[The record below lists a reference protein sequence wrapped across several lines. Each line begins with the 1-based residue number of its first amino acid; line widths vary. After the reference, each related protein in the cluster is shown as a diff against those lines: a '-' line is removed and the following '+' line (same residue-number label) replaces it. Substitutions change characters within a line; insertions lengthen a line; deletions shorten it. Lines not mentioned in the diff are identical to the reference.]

1 MGTEM
6 TYIHTLQKLAAAAL
20 LLGARFLQP
29 CNAFAL
35 GDPQHVA
42 FTPTPGAFPLTAQ
55 QAAAPIYVDNADW
68 PGVQRAAS
76 NLASDIAQVTT
87 RKPEVLHNVGKQ
99 QDIVLIGT
107 IGRSPL
113 IDKLIAEHKLDVTTI
128 RNHWETSVTQTIPHP
143 LPGIRSALVIAG
155 ADKRGTIFAIYDLSE
170 QIGVSPWAWW
180 ADVPVRHQDALYV
193 APGRY
198 LQPEPRVKYRGIF
211 FNDEAPALSGWT
223 MEKFGGM
230 NSKFY
235 TKVFELLLRL
245 KANFLWPAM
254 WNNAFAAD
262 DPLNASLADEYGIVM
277 STSHEEPM
285 MRAEKEWTRGN
296 YGPWDYTK
304 NAQAIDDFWRAGM
317 QRNKNYEEV
326 VTLGMRG
333 ANDTPMSADTNTHL
347 LESIVADQR
356 RILAETVN
364 PDIARVPQVWALYKE
379 VQGYYERGMRVPDDV
394 TLLWSD
400 DNWGNLRRLPTPDE
414 RKRPGGAGI
423 YYHFDYVGGPRSYKW
438 LNTNPIPKI
447 SEQMHLA
454 LDYGADR
461 IWVVNVGDLKPME
474 FPIEFF
480 LSLARTPE
488 RWDQNHLAEF
498 TQLWATRE
506 FGPEHANEIAD
517 LISTYGKFNGR
528 RKPELV
534 DPTTFSLTQDREAE
548 RIDEEWRSLT
558 ARAEKL
564 NAELPADQR
573 PAFFELVLY
582 PLKASAIVTE
592 MYIAAGRNQLYARQ
606 GRSIA
611 NQYADQTRDLFA
623 QDAALTDEYN
633 HKLLDGKWNHMM
645 DQTHIGYT
653 LWNDPPL
660 NAMPAVQQVQ
670 PLSGAHMLAFAERST
685 PFRPTLPTFD
695 AINHQTYRID
705 LANRGTDPYQ
715 FSATPSAPWIHLSK
729 TSGSVTTADR
739 IDVSI
744 DWNQLSAENNKGNIV
759 ITQQGENADR
769 PVTIQVEATRPSSPS
784 TITGFVEDNGVV
796 AIEAE
801 HFTAKHDTTEVS
813 WQKLP
818 DFGET
823 LSAMTA
829 TPATAAS
836 NTNPATSA
844 CMDYQLY
851 LFHPGVRTLETILAP
866 TLSFVPGRGLRF
878 ALGIDNAP
886 LTTIDAWASNTQTDW
901 EKAVSDGV
909 HRVSTTI
916 AIDQPG
922 PHTLHLCI
930 VDPAIVVERLV
941 LRTKPSRPAL
951 PRAPIPE
958 ESYLGPPE
966 STYLPTPATR
976 STIVTTP

>member
-1 MGTEM
+1 MTRTGTLSNLLVA
-6 TYIHTLQKLAAAAL
+6 TLF
-20 LLGARFLQP
+20 LGITILHSH
-29 CNAFAL
+29 CAFAL
-35 GDPQHVA
+35 GEKSHVA
-42 FTPTPGAFPLTAQ
+42 STPTPGAFPLATPTT
-55 QAAAPIYVDNADW
+55 AAPIYIDTSDW
-68 PGVQRAAS
+68 PGVLHAVS
-76 NLASDIAQVTT
+76 NLASDIDQVTSHT
-87 RKPEVLHNVGKQ
+87 PEILHTIGKQ
-99 QDIVLIGT
+99 QDIVIIGT

-113 IDKLIAEHKLDVTTI
+113 IDKLIAQHKLDVTAI
-128 RNHWETSVTQTIPHP
+128 RNHWETSVTQTIANP
-143 LPGIRSALVIAG
+143 LPGIHSALVIAG

-180 ADVPVRHQDALYV
+180 ADVPIRHQDALYI

-223 MEKFGGM
+223 TEKFGGM

-235 TKVFELLLRL
+235 TKVFDLLLRL

-262 DPLNASLADEYGIVM
+262 DPLNPKLADEYGIVM

-317 QRNKNYEEV
+317 QRDKNYEQI

-333 ANDTPMSADTNTHL
+333 ANDTPMSADTNTQL
-347 LESIVADQR
+347 LEKIVADQR
-356 RILAETVN
+356 KILTETVN
-364 PDIARVPQVWALYKE
+364 PDITKIPQVWALYKE
-379 VQGYYERGMRVPDDV
+379 VQGYYEKGMRVPDDV

-400 DNWGNLRRLPTPDE
+400 DNWGDLRRLPTPEE

-438 LNTNPIPKI
+438 LNTNPIPKVQ
-447 SEQMHLA
+447 EQMRLA

-474 FPIEFF
+474 FPVEFF
-480 LSLARTPE
+480 LSFARTPE
-488 RWDQNHLAEF
+488 RWDKDHLDEF

-506 FGPEHANEIAD
+506 FGPEHATEIAD
-517 LISTYGKFNGR
+517 LLSTYAKFNGR
-528 RKPELV
+528 RKPELI
-534 DPTTFSLTQDREAE
+534 DPSTFSLTQDREAE
-548 RIDEEWRSLT
+548 RIDDEWRALT

-564 NAELPADQR
+564 NAELPANQR

-582 PLKASAIVTE
+582 PLKASATVTE

-611 NQYADQTRDLFA
+611 NQYANQTRDLFA

-633 HKLLDGKWNHMM
+633 HKLLDGKWDHMM
-645 DQTHIGYT
+645 DQTHIGYVF
-653 LWNDPPL
+653 WNDPPL

-670 PLSGAHMLAFAERST
+670 ALPGAHMLVFAENST
-685 PFRPTLPTFD
+685 PFRPALPSFD
-695 AINHQTYRID
+695 SINRQTYRIE
-705 LANRGTDPYQ
+705 LANRGVDPYQ
-715 FSATPSAPWIHLSK
+715 FSATTSAPWIHLSK
-729 TSGSVTTADR
+729 TNGAVETGDR

-744 DWNQLSAENNKGNIV
+744 DWAQLPSGDNKGNIV
-759 ITQQGENADR
+759 ITQQGPNPER
-769 PVTIQVEATRPSSPS
+769 PVTIQVEAVNTSSS
-784 TITGFVEDNGVV
+784 GITGFVENNGVV

-801 HFTAKHDTTEVS
+801 HFAAKHDANGAS

-818 DFGET
+818 GFGET

-829 TPATAAS
+829 LPSTAPS
-836 NTNPATSA
+836 NTNPDLQTSA
-844 CMDYQLY
+844 CMDYKMY
-851 LFHPGVRTLETILAP
+851 LFHPGSRTVEAILAP
-866 TLSFVPGRGLRF
+866 TLNFVPGRGLRF
-878 ALGIDNAP
+878 ALGLDNAP
-886 LTTIDAWASNTQTDW
+886 LSTLDVWPPNAQLTNGQPDW

-909 HRVSTTI
+909 RRVSTTI
-916 AIDQPG
+916 AVDQPG
-922 PHTLHLCI
+922 PHTLHLCM
-930 VDPAIVVERLV
+930 VDPAVVVERLV
-941 LRTKPSRPAL
+941 LRAKPSGPSL
-951 PRAPIPE
+951 PRTPIPQ

-966 STYLPTPATR
+966 SINLNSSPQ
-976 STIVTTP
+976 

>member
-1 MGTEM
+1 M
-6 TYIHTLQKLAAAAL
+6 TAARTPLKLAAAAL
-20 LLGARFLQP
+20 LLAAALSQP
-29 CNAFAL
+29 RSALAL
-35 GDPQHVA
+35 GELQHVA
-42 FTPTPGAFPLTAQ
+42 FTPTPGAFPLATPRAT
-55 QAAAPIYVDNADW
+55 APIYVDSADW

-87 RKPEVLHNVGKQ
+87 RTPEILHTIGKQ

-113 IDKLIAEHKLDVTTI
+113 IDKLIAEHKLDVTAI

-170 QIGVSPWAWW
+170 QIGVSPWSWW
-180 ADVPVRHQDALYV
+180 ADVPVRHQNALYV

-198 LQPEPRVKYRGIF
+198 LQPEPRVRYRGIF
-211 FNDEAPALSGWT
+211 LNDEAPALTGWVN
-223 MEKFGGM
+223 EKFDGYTHQ
-230 NSKFY
+230 FY
-235 TKVFELLLRL
+235 EHVFELLLRL

-254 WNNAFAAD
+254 WNSAFAAD

-317 QRNKNYEEV
+317 ERNKNYEQV

-333 ANDTPMSADTNTHL
+333 ANDTPMSAGTNTQL
-347 LESIVADQR
+347 LEKIVADQR
-356 RILAETVN
+356 KILTETVN
-364 PDIARVPQVWALYKE
+364 PDATKIPQVWALYKE
-379 VQGYYERGMRVPDDV
+379 VQGYYEKGMRVPDDV

-400 DNWGNLRRLPTPDE
+400 DNWGDLRRLPTPEE

-447 SEQMHLA
+447 QEQMRLA

-461 IWVVNVGDLKPME
+461 IWIVNVGDLKPME

-480 LSLARTPE
+480 LDLARTPE
-488 RWDQNHLAEF
+488 RWDKDHLDDF
-498 TQLWATRE
+498 TELWATRE
-506 FGPEHANEIAD
+506 FGPEHAHEIAS
-517 LISTYGKFNGR
+517 LMSAYAKFNGR
-528 RKPELV
+528 RKPELI

-548 RIDEEWRSLT
+548 RIDEAWRTLT

-564 NAELPADQR
+564 NTQLPADQR

-606 GRSIA
+606 GRTIA

-633 HKLLDGKWNHMM
+633 HKLLNGRWNHMM

-653 LWNDPPL
+653 FWNEPPL

-670 PLSGAHMLAFAERST
+670 PLTGAHMLVFAENST
-685 PFRPTLPTFD
+685 PFRPALPTFD
-695 AINHQTYRID
+695 SINHQTYRIE
-705 LANRGTDPYQ
+705 LANRGADSYQ
-715 FSATPSAPWIHLSK
+715 FSAAPSAPWIHLSK
-729 TSGSVTTADR
+729 TSGTVEADDR
-739 IDVSI
+739 LDVSI
-744 DWNQLSAENNKGNIV
+744 DWDQLPSGDNKGNIV
-759 ITQQGENADR
+759 ITQQGATAER
-769 PVTIQVEATRPSSPS
+769 PITIQIEATKPASLAD
-784 TITGFVEDNGVV
+784 ITGFVESNGII

-801 HFTAKHDTTEVS
+801 HFTAKRDTAEVS

-823 LSAMTA
+823 LSGMT
-829 TPATAAS
+829 PLPSTAAS
-836 NTNPATSA
+836 NPNPDSQTSA

-851 LFHPGVRTLETILAP
+851 LFHPGTRTVEAILAP
-866 TLSFVPGRGLRF
+866 TLNFVPGRGLRF
-878 ALGIDNAP
+878 ALGLDNAP
-886 LTTIDAWASNTQTDW
+886 LTTLDVWPANAELGNGQPDW

-909 HRVSTTI
+909 RRVSTTF
-916 AIDQPG
+916 AVDQPG
-922 PHTLHLCI
+922 QHTLHVCI
-930 VDPAIVVERLV
+930 VDPAVVIERLV
-941 LRTKPSRPAL
+941 VRVKPSRPPF
-951 PRAPIPE
+951 PRAPIQE

-966 STYLPTPATR
+966 SIHFTHPPQ
-976 STIVTTP
+976 